1 MDDLTLVDAP
11 ELGSLMM
18 RLASATQVSQM
29 NTRGPAT
36 SFDTSAAL
44 FPQNEQANFRVNIA
58 ASFHSMSKPRCRISG
73 AV

>member
-18 RLASATQVSQM
+18 QLASATQVSQM

-44 FPQNEQANFRVNIA
+44 FPQNEQAIFA
-58 ASFHSMSKPRCRISG
+58 
-73 AV
+73 